1 MSGPR
6 LSYVMSQVA
15 SYIES
20 CGYTWSEPVPL
31 PNVPKNQGS
40 GGAREY
46 AAELPLQA
54 SVNLN
59 LKNFL
64 NLLDRIYFLTTK

>member
-31 PNVPKNQGS
+31 PNVPRNQGS
-40 GGAREY
+40 GGARV
-46 AAELPLQA
+46 LQGTDPVTEKLCLFRCA
-54 SVNLN
+54 RSCTAL
-59 LKNFL
+59 
-64 NLLDRIYFLTTK
+64 RS